1 MKIQGTN
8 PVEGQDVYNRV
19 KDINKNHDTEQKDNA
34 NKADDSRDRITLSG
48 KAKEIN
54 ELKSLIDRMPE
65 IRTDR
70 VESIK
75 KAIDAG
81 TYNIDLLNVAKKIL
95 EEI

>member
-1 MKIQGTN
+1 MKIPGTN
-8 PVEGQDVYNRV
+8 PVDGQDIYNRV

-34 NKADDSRDRITLSG
+34 NKTDDSKDRITLSG

-54 ELKSLIDRMPE
+54 ELKGFIDQMPE

-70 VESIK
+70 VESLK
-75 KAIDAG
+75 KAIDSG
-81 TYNIDLLNVAKKIL
+81 TYDMDMLKVAKKIL

>member
-8 PVEGQDVYNRV
+8 PVEGQEIYNRV

-34 NKADDSRDRITLSG
+34 NKTDDSKDRITLSG

-54 ELKSLIDRMPE
+54 ELKSLIDQMPE

-75 KAIDAG
+75 KAIDSG
-81 TYNIDLLNVAKKIL
+81 TYDVDLLKVAKKIL

>member
-19 KDINKNHDTEQKDNA
+19 KDINKNHDTEQRDNA

-54 ELKSLIDRMPE
+54 ELKSLINQMPE

-70 VESIK
+70 IESIK

-81 TYNIDLLNVAKKIL
+81 TYNVDLLNVAKKIL